1 MGATASYKWFMRASP
16 EDHCLS
22 SFFMEITVCKVLWK
36 ICYPSISYRSL
47 NTSALSLSPPPIAFS
62 PSPPQPQLS
71 RVTPRCSQW
80 LQPTEISPCSSF
92 TTLLNSTLMRILH
105 YTVLI
110 ALYIKHKT
118 CSLHTAVKLEAT
130 THVTEGVIHTT
141 DISKITLQT
150 LTGFSACFLQ
160 TQLFISMSLH
170 HYY

>member
-1 MGATASYKWFMRASP
+1 MPPHPTSDLWEPAQKITASLPSSWRLLFAKCYGRFVIPASATGAWTP
-16 EDHCLS
+16 QHCPFL
-22 SFFMEITVCKVLWK
+22 
-36 ICYPSISYRSL
+36 
-47 NTSALSLSPPPIAFS
+47 PPPIAFS